1 MAGWQAW
8 AWWQR
13 NIKIKEGRKRERRY
27 NCPKIVIGKKNLNEK
42 IMFLIFRYQV
52 KLRYLFRV
60 IRITVSPWLRFANST
75 FFLLNERDSFVG
87 NRNFALLCNG
97 MEQDQEERVRMRFS
111 SVIGRARVA
120 AASRMVLSSEK
131 LLYIPTS
138 ISLPSLSPNFPYSA
152 MTKSYICVG
161 EYITSSSPPIP
172 PCLTHPPLCFALL
185 SFSNVQY

>member
-8 AWWQR
+8 AWWQK

-42 IMFLIFRYQV
+42 IMSLIFRYHV
-52 KLRYLFRV
+52 KLLYLIRV
-60 IRITVSPWLRFANST
+60 IRLAICFTPVNVCKFDN
-75 FFLLNERDSFVG
+75 FFLLNKRDSFVG

-97 MEQDQEERVRMRFS
+97 MEKDQEERVRMRFS
-111 SVIGRARVA
+111 SVIGRARVSVA

-131 LLYIPTS
+131 LLYIPTN

-152 MTKSYICVG
+152 MTKSYICAG
-161 EYITSSSPPIP
+161 E
-172 PCLTHPPLCFALL
+172 
-185 SFSNVQY
+185 